1 MSETSPQTLPNLQD
15 KPSKGEI
22 TLDKQRCILCVTDE
36 EKIKY
41 NKVCVLGEEAGGFL
55 TVALGVLLA
64 QKGES
69 NLVSFQVF

>member
-15 KPSKGEI
+15 KSSKGEV
-22 TLDKQRCILCVTDE
+22 TLEKQRYILCVTDE
-36 EKIKY
+36 DKIKY
-41 NKVCVLGEEAGGFL
+41 KVCVLGEEAGGFL